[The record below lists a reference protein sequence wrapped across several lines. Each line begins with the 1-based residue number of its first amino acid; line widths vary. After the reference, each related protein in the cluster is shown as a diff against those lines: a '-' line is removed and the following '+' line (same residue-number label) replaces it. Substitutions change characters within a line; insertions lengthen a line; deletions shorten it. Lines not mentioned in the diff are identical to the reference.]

1 MTVTYHGED
10 YSARAGQN
18 DTGTRSYTRVF
29 KLETSLKSEDVFD
42 VGSHASLPLIGSAYP
57 RDPFAYCT
65 SLKVDCVGGWKQ
77 WTVSASYKVIANA
90 NENEPPEANPSD
102 DPPTVTFSSEIYQEP
117 VFRDINDEGI
127 MNSAGAHFADPSPMR
142 DAAHLI
148 IKVKKNISV
157 VPGWC
162 LSYQNSVNNGQFTM
176 GGLAVAEQLA
186 RLSRIEVSDAKIRG
200 DYRYYELAFELHIH
214 RDGWRQTILDAGLMQ
229 KDPGVTLAGIAF
241 VPDPTKR
248 VPCVDADGQ
257 AVTSPVALDG
267 SGSQLAN
274 PSPGTAQYK
283 EFQIYPEVDF
293 SILPGAS

>member
-77 WTVSASYKVIANA
+77 WTVSASYKVI
-90 NENEPPEANPSD
+90 S
-102 DPPTVTFSSEIYQEP
+102 
-117 VFRDINDEGI
+117 DEGI

-200 DYRYYELAFELHIH
+200 DYRYYELAFELHVH